1 MRGNL
6 VVSYNGLH
14 CISGIASMWVVHIKC
29 NHSLEKGEC
38 IQHLA
43 VQEQRTGKA
52 MDRDKLTSSANYELE
67 NFSDV
72 DYTIFPILMQVSR
85 FYFIHKDLSL
95 ENKQICIILT
105 FFSS

>member
-1 MRGNL
+1 
-6 VVSYNGLH
+6 
-14 CISGIASMWVVHIKC
+14 MWVVHIKC

-38 IQHLA
+38 IQHSA

-52 MDRDKLTSSANYELE
+52 MDRDKLTSSANYKLE